1 MAQLSVGIRQLKGQL
16 SHYVDQ
22 VKAGST
28 VLITD
33 RGTPVGQIVP
43 VASTLEDRLQR
54 LAQANLLAW
63 SGRKFGSASPA
74 PVRAQGAKTVA
85 ELLLEDRR

>member
-1 MAQLSVGIRQLKGQL
+1 MAQLTVGIRQLKEQL
-16 SHYVDQ
+16 SHYLDQ

-28 VLITD
+28 VVITE
-33 RGTPVGQIVP
+33 RGAPVGQIVP
-43 VASTLEDRLQR
+43 MAPSLEERLQQ

-63 SGRKFGSASPA
+63 SGRKLGSASPA
-74 PVRAQGAKTVA
+74 AGRTQDAKTVA

>member
-16 SHYVDQ
+16 SHYMDQ
-22 VKAGST
+22 VKAGAT
-28 VLITD
+28 VLVTEH
-33 RGTPVGQIVP
+33 GTPVGQIVP
-43 VASTLEDRLQR
+43 VAPSLEGRLQR

-63 SGRKFGSASPA
+63 SGRKLEAASPA
-74 PVRAQGAKTVA
+74 TGRVQGSKTVA

>member
-1 MAQLSVGIRQLKGQL
+1 MGQQTVGIRQLKEQL
-16 SHYVDQ
+16 SHYVEQ
-22 VKAGST
+22 VKAGET
-28 VLITD
+28 VVITE

-43 VASTLEDRLQR
+43 VAASLEDQLHR

-63 SGRKFGSASPA
+63 SGRKLGSASPA
-74 PVRAQGAKTVA
+74 GTYVQGSKTVA